1 MARNKRRR
9 SGRRTARPNQIH
21 PDAAGVDIGAEAVFA
36 AVREDRASPAIR
48 WSTQSLYRSPSSLAQ
63 HFRRMR
69 ARLGTPQAT
78 TATAH
83 KLARII
89 YHLIT
94 HRVAYDDSIL
104 AAEERKD
111 LRRFERRLRRQAR
124 AIGYELVPEAA

>member
-1 MARNKRRR
+1 MALVLFTELGPDLSRFP
-9 SGRRTARPNQIH
+9 TAAQFASWLNLCPQNQIT
-21 PDAAGVDIGAEAVFA
+21 GGK
-36 AVREDRASPAIR
+36 
-48 WSTQSLYRSPSSLAQ
+48 
-63 HFRRMR
+63 R

-104 AAEERKD
+104 AAEERQD